1 MTVKKSKQK
10 KKWTLFRHKVI
21 TCIARPFLGGYVRL
35 KYGVKIIPFKEQK
48 GKQYLVL
55 FNHQTAYDQFLVG
68 MSFKRPIYYVASEDL
83 FSNGFISKL
92 LRWAVAPIPIKKQAN
107 DSLAVMNCIRV
118 AKEGGTIAIAPE
130 GNRTYSGTTEY
141 IKSSI
146 VKLVKILKLPV
157 AFLRIEGGYG
167 VHPRWADKIR
177 RGKITTRVSKVIEKE
192 ELKNL
197 SDDELFDIIK
207 TELCVDDYTF
217 SGLYKC
223 KKRAEYL
230 ESAIYVCPHCGF
242 STFHS
247 DKNNF
252 KCKNC
257 DLEVKYG
264 EDKILTSINGELPF
278 KTVKEWYDYQAN
290 FVRKSN
296 LNDYLDKPIYKDKT
310 GFYEVKLY
318 DRKRPI
324 DKDALIS
331 IYGDKFIVEY
341 KDEKIIFDFNK
352 VSVVSVLGRNKLN
365 VYYEDKLY
373 QFKSDKRFNALK
385 YVQLFYRAKGGE
397 DEFLGL

>member
-1 MTVKKSKQK
+1 M
-10 KKWTLFRHKVI
+10 FRHKVI
-21 TCIARPFLGGYVRL
+21 TGIARPILGGYVRL

-83 FSNGFISKL
+83 FSNGFVSKL

-107 DSLAVMNCIRV
+107 DSSAVMNCIRV

-146 VKLVKILKLPV
+146 VKLIKVLKLPV
-157 AFLRIEGGYG
+157 AFLKIEGGYG

-177 RGKITTRVSKVIEKE
+177 RGKITTRVSKVIEVE
-192 ELKNL
+192 ELKTL
-197 SDDELFDIIK
+197 SDDELFSIIK
-207 TELCVDDYTF
+207 SELYVNDYDFT
-217 SGLYKC
+217 GLYKGR
-223 KKRAEYL
+223 KRAEFL
-230 ESAIYVCPHCGF
+230 ERAIYVCPNCGF
-242 STFHS
+242 SYFYS
-247 DKNNF
+247 DKNKF

-257 DLEVKYG
+257 SLEVYYG
-264 EDKILTSINGELPF
+264 EDKILTSSSEDFSF

-290 FVRKSN
+290 FVRKTN
-296 LNDYLDKPIYKDKT
+296 FNVYIDKPIYKDKT

-318 DRKRPI
+318 DKKRLI
-324 DKDALIS
+324 DKDASIS
-331 IYGDKFIVEY
+331 IYANKLIVEY
-341 KDEKIIFDFNK
+341 KDKKLSFDFDK
-352 VSVVSVLGRNKLN
+352 VSVLSVLGRNKLN
-365 VYYEDKLY
+365 VYFEDKLY

-385 YVQLFYRAKGGE
+385 YVQLFYCAKGGV
-397 DEFLGL
+397 DNEFLGL